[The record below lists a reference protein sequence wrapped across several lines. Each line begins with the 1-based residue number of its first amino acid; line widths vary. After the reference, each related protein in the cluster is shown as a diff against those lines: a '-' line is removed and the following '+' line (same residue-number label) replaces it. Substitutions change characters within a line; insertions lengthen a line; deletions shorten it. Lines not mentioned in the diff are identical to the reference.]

1 MFSFTSIEVSRKLSK
16 YVLTHNFIKLQN
28 FNKFDKIL
36 LISIYIYIYKFMYI
50 CVYYIYIYIY
60 LIRPYK
66 NKSYKYQS
74 ISTKLTI

>member
-36 LISIYIYIYKFMYI
+36 LISIYIYI
-50 CVYYIYIYIY
+50 
-60 LIRPYK
+60 
-66 NKSYKYQS
+66 
-74 ISTKLTI
+74 